1 MAYYIFRKLITA
13 IVLVFCVATI
23 VFLLLRMRPG
33 GPATALIGDYG
44 TQEAIDDLNRELGLD
59 KPIWQQYGIYMYGLI
74 CGDLGVSYENQ
85 KPVMKLLRENT
96 PFTLYIVVGSFIFG
110 VPFGLAFGMFA
121 AIKKGL
127 PIDTAFRIFSLT
139 WVSVPSFVV
148 AIILILLFSV
158 YLGWLPVASI
168 QRLSDVRACLIAA
181 VMPSLT
187 LGLRMVGYLSRLTRT
202 CFVDILVED
211 YIRTAESLGT
221 PKHLILFKYGL
232 RNALIAISTVMGIY
246 VIAVIGVSPVIETVF
261 ARPGL
266 GSLLVRA
273 IQQSDFPVIQGTLVF
288 FSLLVMI
295 INLSID
301 ILYGF
306 IDPRVR

>member
-1 MAYYIFRKLITA
+1 
-13 IVLVFCVATI
+13 
-23 VFLLLRMRPG
+23 MRPG
-33 GPATALIGDYG
+33 GPAEALIGEYA
-44 TQEAIDDLNRELGLD
+44 TQEAIDDLNKELGLD
-59 KPIWQQYGIYMYGLI
+59 KPIWQQYGIYIYRLI
-74 CGDLGVSYENQ
+74 NGDLGLSYENQ
-85 KPVMKLLRENT
+85 KPVVKLLWENT

-110 VPFGLAFGMFA
+110 IPFGLALGMFA
-121 AIKKGL
+121 AIKKQSAT
-127 PIDTAFRIFSLT
+127 DTAFRIFSLT

-148 AIILILLFSV
+148 GIMLILLFSV
-158 YLGWLPVASI
+158 HLGWLPIAGI
-168 QRLSDVRACLIAA
+168 QSSSDIQACLIAA
-181 VMPSLT
+181 ILPSLT

-211 YIRTAESLGT
+211 YIRTAQSLGT
-221 PKHLILFKYGL
+221 PMYLILFKYAL
-232 RNALIAISTVMGIY
+232 RNALVAISTVMGIY
-246 VIAVIGVSPVIETVF
+246 IIAVIGVSPVIETVF

-273 IQQSDFPVIQGTLVF
+273 IQQSDFPVIQGTLIF

-306 IDPRVR
+306 IDPRVK